1 MPCTIRQNTQ
11 VSSWFQED
19 AGILSICDCII
30 KEVIEV
36 KTANLR
42 LGNDKADY
50 CVGSNR
56 LICPFKLTGCTFLV
70 MSRGDRATATGII
83 STSMRDNY
91 DEYGVAEASIQIY
104 PSALIH

>member
-36 KTANLR
+36 KTAKRTTRRTIAWDQIDLFVR
-42 LGNDKADY
+42 LN
-50 CVGSNR
+50 
-56 LICPFKLTGCTFLV
+56 
-70 MSRGDRATATGII
+70 
-83 STSMRDNY
+83 
-91 DEYGVAEASIQIY
+91 
-104 PSALIH
+104 

>member
-36 KTANLR
+36 KTAKR
-42 LGNDKADY
+42 LGADKADY
-50 CVGSNR
+50 CVGLNR
-56 LICPFKLTGCTFLV
+56 LICPFKLTDFL
-70 MSRGDRATATGII
+70 
-83 STSMRDNY
+83 
-91 DEYGVAEASIQIY
+91 GV
-104 PSALIH
+104 HF